1 MLAGCSSSLLAEA
14 GRNATPPKQLRE
26 LLQRALVDNPPHVLH
41 DGGVIREGYDAQ
53 LDEIRGI
60 RATADTWRLEFEAQE
75 RQRSGI
81 SSLKVKSNNV
91 IGFFIEVPTSQ
102 GSKVPTHYVRRQST
116 ANAERFTTPELKQH
130 EDAVITAVDR
140 QIKREQELFTA
151 LRNEVARSVE
161 DLRRVAGAVALLDCG
176 AALAVVAE
184 NHAWSIPEIVE
195 EPILEIERGR
205 HPIIASLLEGAF
217 IPNSVSF
224 MAGGP
229 TCFVVTGPNMGGK
242 STYLRQTALIALL
255 AQMGCPVPADK
266 AVVGIIDRV
275 FARLGATDDLHEGES
290 TFMVEM
296 REASHIL
303 AHASSRSL
311 VLIDELGR
319 GTATSDGLSLAQA
332 ILEKLAFETRSRT
345 LFATHYHEITALEE
359 GHREIANLSVGSVE
373 QDDAVIFTHEIQ
385 RGPAP
390 RSYGLE
396 VAKLSGLPA
405 EVIARA
411 YEVLGSLPQGERPQT
426 VVKKQVQ
433 QPELFAPRAPAT
445 DTVALKLKER
455 IEKIDVDSLSA
466 RDALSLVYELKEL
479 GSVSRSSAVLKR

>member
-1 MLAGCSSSLLAEA
+1 
-14 GRNATPPKQLRE
+14 
-26 LLQRALVDNPPHVLH
+26 
-41 DGGVIREGYDAQ
+41 
-53 LDEIRGI
+53 
-60 RATADTWRLEFEAQE
+60 
-75 RQRSGI
+75 
-81 SSLKVKSNNV
+81 
-91 IGFFIEVPTSQ
+91 
-102 GSKVPTHYVRRQST
+102 
-116 ANAERFTTPELKQH
+116 
-130 EDAVITAVDR
+130 
-140 QIKREQELFTA
+140 
-151 LRNEVARSVE
+151 
-161 DLRRVAGAVALLDCG
+161 
-176 AALAVVAE
+176 
-184 NHAWSIPEIVE
+184 
-195 EPILEIERGR
+195 
-205 HPIIASLLEGAF
+205 
-217 IPNSVSF
+217 
-224 MAGGP
+224 
-229 TCFVVTGPNMGGK
+229 MGGK